1 MKNVKMKT
9 KLILGFFVPILLTV
23 INSAIG
29 VWSTRHTVSTVEGMY
44 EAEYQTVVEKLAE
57 IGADEEKGDILLD
70 AIASEI
76 TNSVTSLKT
85 VATQLNAISI
95 ALIVISVIITL
106 IIALSIIK
114 SIMVS
119 IRELSGAAK
128 DIAMGRVD
136 IDLIKHGNDE
146 FGELVDDYKEV
157 ISNIKTQAQIAEEV
171 SHGNLTVT
179 VTPKSPEDLLGNSLK
194 KLVEDNLTTLS
205 NISDAGTQVTISS
218 SQVASA
224 SQALAQGSTEQASAI
239 EEITASIDEIA
250 DKTKQNAE
258 QANEAA
264 GLVLHAIE
272 DVKKGNQQMEDMVN
286 AMQDIN
292 QSSESISKIIKTID
306 DIAFQTNILALNAAV
321 EAARAG
327 EAGKGFAV
335 VAEEVRSLAAKSASA
350 AKETA
355 EMIED
360 SISKVSLGSQIA
372 DDTAQALEAITK
384 IVQESEVIINGIAES
399 SNYQATAVAQIEQA
413 ITQVSQVVQTNSA
426 TSEEC
431 AAASEELSNQ
441 ASKMRD
447 MLSIYNLRGGH
458 SDNSF
463 KSVSSSDEVSNEQV
477 ISLEDDFGK
486 Y

>member
-85 VATQLNAISI
+85 VATELNAISI

-157 ISNIKTQAQIAEEV
+157 ISNIKSQAQIAEEV

-327 EAGKGFAV
+327 EAGNRLYTRLLASFLKTMEKNSVETDFDETDCAETIEKAHAIKG
-335 VAEEVRSLAAKSASA
+335 
-350 AKETA
+350 TA
-355 EMIED
+355 
-360 SISKVSLGSQIA
+360 G
-372 DDTAQALEAITK
+372 
-384 IVQESEVIINGIAES
+384 N
-399 SNYQATAVAQIEQA
+399 
-413 ITQVSQVVQTNSA
+413 
-426 TSEEC
+426 
-431 AAASEELSNQ
+431 
-441 ASKMRD
+441 
-447 MLSIYNLRGGH
+447 LSITPLYESYAEILTLLRGG
-458 SDNSF
+458 NTE
-463 KSVSSSDEVSNEQV
+463 KAREILKEILPGQEQ
-477 ISLEDDFGK
+477 IINCIK
-486 Y
+486 KHM